1 MTVKLPPPSMNPY
14 VLTVLLSSLGLG
26 TTLTFASSHWLLA
39 WMGLEINT
47 LAIVPLIAQH
57 HHPRAVEA
65 TTKYFLTQATA
76 AAIILFASTTNAW
89 ITGEW
94 DMNNMSNPI
103 ASAIVITALALKIGL
118 APIHFWIPE
127 VMQGLDLL
135 TGLILSTW
143 QKLAPL
149 ALIVL
154 TAQAIDPLLLTAL
167 GLMSTLVGG
176 WGGLNQTQLRKIL
189 AYSSIAHIGWM
200 IIVLQYTPQLT
211 LLALLI
217 YIFMTSAAFL
227 TLKASSATKVN
238 TLAIAWS
245 KSPILTTTTA
255 LVLLSL
261 GGLPPLTGFIPK
273 WLILQELA
281 KQGLPITA
289 TIIALAALLSLY
301 FYLRLCYAMTLTIS
315 PNIASTTTPWRTQ
328 TTQASLPLAIFT
340 IIALGLLPVSPAI
353 MTLVT

>member
-1 MTVKLPPPSMNPY
+1 MNPY
-14 VLTVLLSSLGLG
+14 VLMILLSSLGLG

-47 LAIVPLIAQH
+47 LAIVPLMAQH

-76 AAIILFASTTNAW
+76 AAMILFASTTNAW

-103 ASAIVITALALKIGL
+103 ASTMVITALALKIGL
-118 APIHFWIPE
+118 APMHFWMPE
-127 VMQGLDLL
+127 VLQGLDLL

-149 ALIVL
+149 ALIIQVS
-154 TAQAIDPLLLTAL
+154 QAIDPLLLTSL
-167 GLMSTLVGG
+167 GIMSTLAGG

-189 AYSSIAHIGWM
+189 AYSSIAHMGWM
-200 IIVLQYTPQLT
+200 IIVLQYAPQLT
-211 LLALLI
+211 LLALGT

-227 TLKASSATKVN
+227 TLKTSSATKIN
-238 TLAIAWS
+238 TLAMTWS
-245 KSPILTTTTA
+245 NNPTLTATTA

-261 GGLPPLTGFIPK
+261 GGLPPLTGFMPK
-273 WLILQELA
+273 WLILQELT
-281 KQGLPITA
+281 KQNLPATA
-289 TIIALAALLSLY
+289 TIMALAALLSLY

-315 PNIASTTTPWRTQ
+315 PNTTNSTTPWRVKTTQ
-328 TTQASLPLAIFT
+328 TSLPLT
-340 IIALGLLPVSPAI
+340 ISTTIALGLLPVTPAI
-353 MTLVT
+353 LMLAS

>member
-1 MTVKLPPPSMNPY
+1 MNPY
-14 VLTVLLSSLGLG
+14 VLMILLSSLGLG

-47 LAIVPLIAQH
+47 LAIVPLMAQH

-76 AAIILFASTTNAW
+76 AAMILFASSTNAW

-103 ASAIVITALALKIGL
+103 SSTMLMTALALKIGM
-118 APIHFWIPE
+118 APMHFWMPE
-127 VMQGLDLL
+127 VLQGLDLL

-149 ALIVL
+149 ALIIQIAPA
-154 TAQAIDPLLLTAL
+154 TNPLLLTTL
-167 GLMSTLVGG
+167 GLLSTLVGG

-189 AYSSIAHIGWM
+189 AYSSIAHMGWM
-200 IIVLQYTPQLT
+200 IIILQYAPQLT
-211 LLALLI
+211 LLALGT

-227 TLKASSATKVN
+227 TLKTSSATKIN
-238 TLAIAWS
+238 TLSMVWS
-245 KSPILTTTTA
+245 NNPTLATTTA
-255 LVLLSL
+255 LALLSL
-261 GGLPPLTGFIPK
+261 GGLPPLTGFMPK
-273 WLILQELA
+273 WLILQELT
-281 KQGLPITA
+281 KQDLPLTA
-289 TIIALAALLSLY
+289 TAMALAALLSLY

-315 PNIASTTTPWRTQ
+315 PNVTNSTIPWRTLATQ
-328 TTQASLPLAIFT
+328 TSLPLSIFT
-340 IIALGLLPVSPAI
+340 TIALGLLPVTPAI
-353 MTLVT
+353 LMLTN

>member
-1 MTVKLPPPSMNPY
+1 MNPY
-14 VLTVLLSSLGLG
+14 VLTTLLSSLGLG

-39 WMGLEINT
+39 WIGLEINT
-47 LAIVPLIAQH
+47 LAIIPLMAQH

-76 AAIILFASTTNAW
+76 AAVILFASTTNAW

-94 DMNNMSNPI
+94 DITNISNPI
-103 ASAIVITALALKIGL
+103 ATAIILAALALKIGL

-127 VMQGLDLL
+127 VIQGLDLL

-149 ALIVL
+149 ALIIQ
-154 TAQAIDPLLLTAL
+154 TAQAFDPLLLTTL
-167 GLMSTLVGG
+167 GLISTLVGG

-189 AYSSIAHIGWM
+189 AYSSIAHMGWI
-200 IIVLQYTPQLT
+200 IIVLQHAPQLT
-211 LLALLI
+211 LLALLT
-217 YIFMTSAAFL
+217 YILITSAAFL
-227 TLKASSATKVN
+227 TLKLSYTTKVG
-238 TLAIAWS
+238 TLATTWS
-245 KSPILTTTTA
+245 KSPLLTATTA

-281 KQGLPITA
+281 KQGLPLTA
-289 TIIALAALLSLY
+289 TVIALAALISLY
-301 FYLRLCYAMTLTIS
+301 FYLRLCYAITLTIS
-315 PNIASTTTPWRTQ
+315 PNTVTSTTPWRTQ
-328 TTQASLPLAIFT
+328 TNQASIPLALST
-340 IIALGLLPVSPAI
+340 VTALGLLPITPTI
-353 MTLVT
+353 MTLVI